1 MTKRNSKQK
10 NKLKGNGEGT
20 IYYCKTRKILVGQ
33 YVVNGNRKSVYQRK
47 KEKNVDFKKRFNKLL
62 NDISLGMYIEKST
75 DTIESIAEE
84 YINNKLLDG
93 ITNERSYRR
102 EIETLN
108 ALRKTCSNFCKK
120 PIQKVTIKDITKA
133 KALIR
138 EYSNSVI
145 DKIWRLLE
153 KTFEIACSPS
163 RKILIYN
170 IMKDNTLKKPISIK
184 KTQRILALS
193 NSEMNRLND
202 VLDNEERNH
211 KYRNI
216 VKMQIISGMRIG
228 EVLARSK
235 KDYNAETKEFNVHNT
250 LTQDKNYN
258 TILGKYTKTYNKK
271 TQIDDGQRYLPLDN
285 ELFKEAVTIINEQCN
300 NQIANI
306 YDLMF
311 WDYEGNSFITPSQ
324 INSWLSRINK
334 KYNIVE
340 GNLSTHRL
348 RHSAITHWSE
358 MHIPLTV
365 IQYLAGHTQG
375 SDITGEVY
383 INTTLE
389 YVNSTLKNVG

>member
-1 MTKRNSKQK
+1 MTKRNSEQK

-62 NDISLGMYIEKST
+62 NDISQGMYIEKST
-75 DTIESIAEE
+75 DTIESIAKE

-133 KALIR
+133 KVLIR

-193 NSEMNRLND
+193 NSEMKRLND

-271 TQIDDGQRYLPLDN
+271 TQIDEGQRYLPLDN

-306 YDLMF
+306 YDLLF
-311 WDYEGNSFITPSQ
+311 WDYEKQSFITPSQ

-365 IQYLAGHTQG
+365 IQYLAGHVQG

-389 YVNSTLKNVG
+389 YVNDTLKKVG